1 MGSFGSRVW
10 VLGLWVLHLGLWGLA
25 FWLSTTATMDDF
37 TVEAGHT
44 FRIVPCSQRGSSGF
58 ALAALGSGAQ
68 VLEVYILQGLAWGFG
83 FNA

>member
-1 MGSFGSRVW
+1 M
-10 VLGLWVLHLGLWGLA
+10 LGLWVSHLGLWGLA

-44 FRIVPCSQRGSSGF
+44 FRIVPCSQRGSSGSEFRTF

-68 VLEVYILQGLAWGFG
+68 VLEVYTLQGLAWGFG